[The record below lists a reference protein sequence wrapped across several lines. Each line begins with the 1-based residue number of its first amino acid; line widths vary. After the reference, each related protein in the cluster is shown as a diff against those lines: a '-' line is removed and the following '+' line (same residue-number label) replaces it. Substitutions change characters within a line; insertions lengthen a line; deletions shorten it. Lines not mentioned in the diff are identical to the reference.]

1 MQTPCMGFFYLL
13 VMMPWHKHLWINVIS
28 IVCIALLSACN
39 GHNRVSVDE
48 LNEKAYAWHYRDLD
62 SAKLFADS
70 AYNLSKDYATGRAEA
85 MNNRAFISIAKM
97 NYRLAARQLDSVFS
111 ITDNQIELLIAD
123 VQQMRLCQRESRN
136 QDFYDYRERA
146 QRRMRR
152 INDEAMQWTTH
163 EQKRIDYGFSE
174 FYIVASTY
182 FYYVGLTQQ
191 SIDNMAEINP
201 ESNIV
206 RDTAQILNY
215 WYNVGAGGILTQ
227 GTAKQIAQDEFDYL
241 LRCYAWAQKY
251 HYVYWEAQALQSMSE
266 HLQSPDE
273 LKRLIRDNLPAV
285 QYINSDN
292 MPDSLLAGNLA
303 QRALDI
309 FTRYSDVYQIAGAN
323 RTLAECY
330 WHIGDNRS
338 ALICLNR
345 ALNDNRAIH
354 QAPDL
359 VASIREYLCLVYS
372 AMNDKVNS
380 DRNRNLYLDV
390 QEQTR
395 QDRELEARAR
405 QLNVSSRQ
413 LNLMLLAVLLMIV
426 IVLVLLYAFSY
437 MRRRSDERFSL
448 DSLLEPLRQWQEE
461 NRAKSEAVAE
471 KHEEITEQTNV
482 VRLHLTQNKRRN
494 LEQRAKI
501 QLVNSNTPFI
511 NRMVN
516 AVERLQKEQKE
527 QKAAMDPVDGQTKE
541 QSMEAQTQ
549 LMEAHAQRYQYISDL
564 VDTINDYNAVLTQ
577 WIQMRQGDISLKIE
591 SFPLQPLFDMLS
603 RGRMSYQMKG
613 VTLDVKPTE
622 AVVKAD
628 KPLTLFMINTIAD
641 NARKFTPAGGT
652 ITIGAEEG
660 EGYVEVSIADT
671 GQGMTEEQLSHVF
684 DRTYTGGHGFGLK
697 NCNGIIEK
705 YKKISRIF
713 AVCAIKAESRLGQGT
728 RIAFRLPKG
737 IASRV
742 LKGIARIIIGL
753 LAFAGAL
760 LPSNSFAGTTK
771 ARQFADSAYF
781 CNINGQYARTLQF
794 VDSCQKYLSERDTST
809 RLDISNEAA
818 VAALALHR
826 WDDYH
831 NYNKVYTQ
839 LFRQAST
846 DNSLPDY
853 VRMMQ
858 RSEGNKTVAIILL
871 VLLLIIIFPA
881 YYFLYYRHRLNYR
894 FCIDRI
900 NAINRLLLSDASDT
914 EKLTGIKR
922 LGDFN
927 RFSLSDEQKRNLT
940 DIVTLIEQ
948 ALRLSIKETSQQ
960 QTDIELAED
969 DLRRM
974 EMDNDRLHVS
984 NSVLDNCLSTLKHET
999 MYYPSRIKQ
1008 LIDGTD
1014 RNLEGIAELSSF
1026 YKELYGVLS
1035 LQAMRQ
1041 IGPIRLDK
1049 DMTDYLFELL
1059 KKLNND
1065 QEPQREISENGA
1077 LSVVKVMLNAFK
1089 VSPEECQQLFTP
1101 YTRDIRFLLVRQIVR
1116 EMGEATNLRACG
1128 VDATLENSQLV
1139 VQLTVPK
1146 RCLDFRKQYKQKE
1159 KHILKYFL

>member
-1 MQTPCMGFFYLL
+1 MG
-13 VMMPWHKHLWINVIS
+13 
-28 IVCIALLSACN
+28 IALLSACGDN
-39 GHNRVSVDE
+39 HQQVVDE

-62 SAKLFADS
+62 SARIYADS
-70 AYNLSKDYATGRAEA
+70 AYLFSDHYSSGKAEA

-97 NYRLAARQLDSVFS
+97 NYKLAARQIDSIAD

-146 QRRMRR
+146 QRRMKR
-152 INDEAMQWTTH
+152 INGEAERWTSH
-163 EQKRIDYGFSE
+163 QQRRIDYAFSE

-191 SIDNMAEINP
+191 CIDNMAEVNP
-201 ESNIV
+201 EGNIV

-227 GTAKQIAQDEFDYL
+227 GTPEQISQDEFDYL
-241 LRCYAWAQKY
+241 LRCYAWAVKY
-251 HYVYWEAQALQSMSE
+251 DYPYWEAQALQGMSE
-266 HLQSPDE
+266 HLQNPKA
-273 LKRLIRDNLPAV
+273 LKQLIISNPSAI

-309 FTRYSDVYQIAGAN
+309 FTRYGDVYQIAGAN

-345 ALNDNRAIH
+345 SLNDNRAIQ

-359 VASIREYLCLVYS
+359 VASIRERLCLVYS

-405 QLNVSSRQ
+405 QLNISSRQ
-413 LNLMLLAVLLMIV
+413 LNLMLLAVIVMI
-426 IVLVLLYAFSY
+426 IVVLGLLYAFSY

-461 NRAKSEAVAE
+461 NRALSDAVVE
-471 KHEEITEQTNV
+471 KHEEIEEQTNV
-482 VRLHLTQNKRRN
+482 VRLHLMQNKRRN

-501 QLVNSNTPFI
+501 QLVNSIMPFI

-516 AVERLQKEQKE
+516 EVERLQKDLCNGATENDLQ
-527 QKAAMDPVDGQTKE
+527 VVT
-541 QSMEAQTQ
+541 
-549 LMEAHAQRYQYISDL
+549 HAQRYQYISDL
-564 VDTINDYNAVLTQ
+564 IDTINDYNAVLTQ

-591 SFPLQPLFDMLS
+591 SFRLQPLFDMLA
-603 RGRMSYQMKG
+603 RGRMSFQMKG
-613 VTLDVKPTE
+613 VKLDVQPTTS
-622 AVVKAD
+622 VVKAD
-628 KPLTLFMINTIAD
+628 KTLTLFMINTIAD

-652 ITIGAEEG
+652 ITIGADERDS
-660 EGYVEVSIADT
+660 YVEVSIADT

-713 AVCAIKAESRLGQGT
+713 SVCDINAESELGHGT

-737 IASRV
+737 IVRAIVMLLTLAS
-742 LKGIARIIIGL
+742 AMQ
-753 LAFAGAL
+753 
-760 LPSNSFAGTTK
+760 PSCASTVKTHAVQKTAASVSL
-771 ARQFADSAYF
+771 ARQYADSAYF
-781 CNINGQYARTLQF
+781 CNINGQYARTLLF
-794 VDSCQKYLSERDTST
+794 ADSCQKFLSANDTTT

-831 NYNKVYTQ
+831 KYNKVYTQ
-839 LFRQAST
+839 LFREAST

-881 YYFLYYRHRLNYR
+881 YYLLYYRHRLNYR

-900 NAINRLLLSDASDT
+900 NAINRLLLSDVSNE
-914 EKLTGIKR
+914 EKLQGIER

-927 RFSLSDEQKRNLT
+927 RFSLSEEQKHNLT
-940 DIVTLIEQ
+940 DIVMLIKNALHTSIEEQ
-948 ALRLSIKETSQQ
+948 SLQ
-960 QTDIELAED
+960 QTNIELAED

-974 EMDNDRLHVS
+974 DMDNDRLHVS

-1014 RNLEGIAELSSF
+1014 RNLKGIAELTSY
-1026 YKELYGVLS
+1026 YKDLYGVLS
-1035 LQAMRQ
+1035 HQAMRQ
-1041 IGPIRLDK
+1041 IGAIRLDE
-1049 DMTDYLFELL
+1049 DMNAYLFELL

-1065 QEPQREISENGA
+1065 QRPQIDVSENGQ
-1077 LSVVKVMLNAFK
+1077 LCVVKVRLDQYIVTA
-1089 VSPEECQQLFTP
+1089 EDCQQLFTP
-1101 YTRDIRFLLVRQIVR
+1101 YTRDIRFLLIRQIVR

-1128 VDATLENSQLV
+1128 VDATMEGGRLV
-1139 VQLTVPK
+1139 VMLIMPRRAAQQFV
-1146 RCLDFRKQYKQKE
+1146 
-1159 KHILKYFL
+1159 